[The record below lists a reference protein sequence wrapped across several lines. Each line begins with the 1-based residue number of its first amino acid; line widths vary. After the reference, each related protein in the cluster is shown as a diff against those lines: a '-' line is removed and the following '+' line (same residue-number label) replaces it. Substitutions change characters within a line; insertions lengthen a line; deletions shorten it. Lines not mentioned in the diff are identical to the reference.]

1 MSEFKKGQAVTATL
15 PRGIEK
21 QGKYIGETN
30 LGPGRGQGIYAQVE
44 IDGKTMKVRPSR
56 LRAA

>member
-1 MSEFKKGQAVTATL
+1 MSEFKNGQKVTASL

-21 QGKYIGETN
+21 EGKYLGEIN
-30 LGPGRGQGIYAQVE
+30 LGAGRGQGVYAQVE
-44 IDGKTMKVRPSR
+44 VDGKTLKVRPSK

>member
-1 MSEFKKGQAVTATL
+1 MSEFKKGQAVKFTN
-15 PRGIEK
+15 PRQQEK
-21 QGKYIGETN
+21 VGKYLDQVD

-44 IDGKTMKVRPSR
+44 VDGKTLKVRPSK

>member
-21 QGKYIGETN
+21 QGKYLGEVN
-30 LGPGRGQGIYAQVE
+30 LGAGRGQGVYAQVE
-44 IDGKTMKVRPSR
+44 VEGKTLEVRPSK

>member
-15 PRGIEK
+15 PRGVEK
-21 QGKYIGETN
+21 KGKYLGEVNT
-30 LGPGRGQGIYAQVE
+30 GDGRGKGIYAQVE
-44 IDGKTMKVRPSR
+44 IDGKTMKVRPSK